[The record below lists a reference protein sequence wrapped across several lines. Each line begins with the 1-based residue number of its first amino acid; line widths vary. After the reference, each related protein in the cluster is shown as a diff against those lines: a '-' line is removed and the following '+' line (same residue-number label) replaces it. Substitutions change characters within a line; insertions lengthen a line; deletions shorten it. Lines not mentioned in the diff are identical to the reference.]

1 MNCERNV
8 TLLHDVAFADS
19 STAYEAATTAAAL
32 IDLTDRA
39 QIELSGKDR
48 QSFLHNF
55 CTNDIKKLQPGEGCE
70 AFLSSIK
77 GRILGHL
84 LVLCEAERLLLDSV
98 PGSDEFIIPHLDKYL
113 ITEEVTISNRS
124 SELADLLITGPQAAE
139 LLQASFGVIAADL
152 KMYSHQTVRHDAED
166 VLVLR
171 VPFTVAPSFL
181 VMAPVGVVAKVW
193 QALRDAGATAAA
205 GEVFGALRIE
215 AGFPLFGID
224 LSDDLIAQE
233 AGRTQQAISFA
244 KGCYL
249 GQEPIARLDSLG
261 HANRMLRR
269 LRLDAA
275 PAPATGA
282 AVLDE
287 SSREPIGTV
296 SSAAVSAADGRPVA
310 LALLKTRLASPGA
323 RVIVKADETVE
334 VAATVVGE

>member
-1 MNCERNV
+1 MS
-8 TLLHDVAFADS
+8 LLHEVAYADS
-19 STAYEAATTAAAL
+19 TSAYAAATTGAAL
-32 IDLTDRA
+32 IDLSDRA

-84 LVLCEAERLLLDSV
+84 LVLCEADRLLLDSV
-98 PGSDEFIIPHLDKYL
+98 PGSDGFIVPHLDKYL
-113 ITEEVTISNRS
+113 ITEDVTISNRS
-124 SELADLLITGPQAAE
+124 SDLADLLITGPQAAE
-139 LLQASFGVIAADL
+139 LLQSRLGVVAADL
-152 KMYSHQTVRHDAED
+152 PMYSHLEGQYDGEDA
-166 VLVLR
+166 LVIR

-181 VMAPVGVVAKVW
+181 VMAAAGSLAKVW
-193 QALRDAGATAAA
+193 QALSDAGAAPAA
-205 GEVFGALRIE
+205 GEVFEALRIE
-215 AGFPLFGID
+215 AGFPLFGLD
-224 LSDDLIAQE
+224 LSDDFIAQE

-275 PAPATGA
+275 PAPAAGA

-287 SSREPIGTV
+287 SSREPVGTI
-296 SSAAVSAADGRPVA
+296 SSAAVSPADGRPVA
-310 LALLKTRLASPGA
+310 LALLKTRLAPPGS
-323 RVIVKADETVE
+323 RVIVKPDDSTEIPASVLSE
-334 VAATVVGE
+334 